1 MCTRRTTDYEEELC
15 DTNKD
20 NDRQCQL
27 LDDGWRMQ
35 PRNVIHSADISEDV
49 RLEWQ
54 GPESLRV
61 KEKEEDKERSYFE
74 EAAQKIIYIKRE
86 VVADHPWMKE
96 DGEGFPYIKEE
107 EAASCTLPS
116 AGIPVKYENGQNEE
130 NGWVEPPSSSSSQ
143 HMTTEG
149 DGDQYRGSQADGLL
163 APLSDND
170 EMSHPPSAD
179 DDNHDN
185 DNSEDEMTCHTDNKH
200 WKCSQC
206 GKVCAYKSRL
216 KRHMRIHTGE
226 KPFACSECGQTFSQK
241 GSLKRHTSIHT
252 GEKSFVC
259 SVCGQRFSEKGTLK
273 IHTRTHT
280 GEKPFVCS
288 LCGQRFSE
296 KGSLKIHTRTHTGEK
311 PFACSDCGQ
320 RFTQKGHLSCHT
332 RIHTG
337 EKPFACPDCGQR
349 FTRKVKRHKCAGKKR
364 NQNEAANESVTV

>member
-1 MCTRRTTDYEEELC
+1 QKHAWQVNETLSIVPRCEYERRCLFVYVCSVIGWEPVQGAPRLLPE
-15 DTNKD
+15 NKW
-20 NDRQCQL
+20 DRLQHARDPCEDKQ
-27 LDDGWRMQ
+27 
-35 PRNVIHSADISEDV
+35 IEDV

-130 NGWVEPPSSSSSQ
+130 NGWVEPPSS
-143 HMTTEG
+143 
-149 DGDQYRGSQADGLL
+149 
-163 APLSDND
+163 N
-170 EMSHPPSAD
+170 
-179 DDNHDN
+179 
-185 DNSEDEMTCHTDNKH
+185 EMTCHTDNKH

-288 LCGQRFSE
+288 LCGQSFSQ
-296 KGSLKIHTRTHTGEK
+296 KGSLTMHIRTHTGEK
-311 PFACSDCGQ
+311 PFVCSVCGQ
-320 RFTQKGHLSCHT
+320 CFSQRGSLTMHRRT
-332 RIHTG
+332 HTG
-337 EKPFACPDCGQR
+337 EKPFSCLI
-349 FTRKVKRHKCAGKKR
+349 FTPV
-364 NQNEAANESVTV
+364 